1 MVVGSGMPTLLLAL
15 APLAPTAAVVLAYR
29 VGSDPVGEMALA
41 TPLAGLRL
49 VSRRALLVGAVALP
63 VGVVAALLTGLSTT
77 VALAWILPGLALSAL
92 VLLAGTTRL
101 DPAYAAAGLGSAWAL
116 AVGIPSAV
124 RRSAADV
131 VAVHIASPT
140 FQLTAL
146 VVALTA
152 LALTVSRRERIAY
165 RRTA

>member
-1 MVVGSGMPTLLLAL
+1 M
-15 APLAPTAAVVLAYR
+15 
-29 VGSDPVGEMALA
+29 
-41 TPLAGLRL
+41 
-49 VSRRALLVGAVALP
+49 
-63 VGVVAALLTGLSTT
+63 AALLTGLSTT

-131 VAVHIASPT
+131 VAVHVASPT
-140 FQLTAL
+140 VQLTAL
-146 VVALTA
+146 VVALAA